1 MKNSPTHELMPC
13 RLLRHC
19 ADFWASVELVHRSI
33 LIGWVQLIDAEKSFV
48 RLVVANITCVIMLMW
63 TSISLPYLRMHDNVL
78 AIAASL
84 LLQLT
89 YVWSSYVKVFN
100 ALQQLDASEDDSS
113 ISSRVL
119 GFESS
124 NGLTVTLVFL
134 GGSLLG
140 ISLILLTHRLQSQR
154 WGHQLW
160 LKDSG
165 VAPDLSLSAGKRWM
179 LFISHVWRTGQDQAA
194 FIKRQLQRMMP
205 SIPIFLD
212 VDDLHRIDK
221 LEEYID
227 ASGCVLLFLSK
238 GYLISHNC
246 LRETRRALHM
256 RLPLCFVWEADDA
269 KGGAPLRYL
278 RDHECPQDLVEVI
291 FKDNEKII
299 QWHRV
304 IEFQLLSLKK
314 IAEAALL
321 ASPAYSHKRSLPL
334 CLRGEVVLGAKTQAL
349 RTVCLYASPSN
360 AGARAFAQELKQA
373 YFSNLMIVEKMPS
386 EADQQASRTKG
397 LFLLYLLKDTFA
409 GNSGS
414 RLAAEI
420 RIARASRMPFVLVHE
435 NDVARG
441 GCEFVWVLESTPP
454 DLVQDGLFRE
464 QLAVPLMRGDHREV
478 SFALLARKLFEQ
490 SRQHN
495 WKVSGSMGRL
505 RLMKS
510 TCRTLRRD
518 TVTVGTVI
526 KSP

>member
-212 VDDLHRIDK
+212 VDDLLSIDS

-227 ASGCVLLFLSK
+227 ASACVLFFLSK

-246 LRETRRALHM
+246 LRETRRAVHM
-256 RLPLCFVWEADDA
+256 RLPLCFVWEADHA
-269 KGGAPLRYL
+269 KGGASLRYL
-278 RDHECPQDLVEVI
+278 CDHECPQDLVEVI
-291 FKDNEKII
+291 FGDDGKII
-299 QWHRV
+299 QWHRR
-304 IEFQLLSLKK
+304 IEFQLLTLKK

-321 ASPAYSHKRSLPL
+321 ASPAYSHKNSLPL
-334 CLRGEVVLGAKTQAL
+334 SVHGEVKLGVKTRAPSA
-349 RTVCLYASPSN
+349 VCIYASPNN
-360 AGARAFAQELKQA
+360 AGARTFVQDLQQVH
-373 YFSNLMIVEKMPS
+373 FSDLLLAEEMPS
-386 EADQQASRTKG
+386 EADLQTSRTVAN
-397 LFLLYLLKDTFA
+397 FFLYLSKDTFA
-409 GNSGS
+409 DSSGS
-414 RLAAEI
+414 LLADEI
-420 RIARASRMPFVLVHE
+420 RIARAREMPFVLVHE

-441 GCEFVWVLESTPP
+441 GCEFVRY
-454 DLVQDGLFRE
+454 QC
-464 QLAVPLMRGDHREV
+464 
-478 SFALLARKLFEQ
+478 K
-490 SRQHN
+490 
-495 WKVSGSMGRL
+495 
-505 RLMKS
+505 
-510 TCRTLRRD
+510 
-518 TVTVGTVI
+518 
-526 KSP
+526 